1 MADLMNT
8 AARSLWYILPSYVAN
23 MTPVLLG
30 GGKPLDLNRRFVDGR
45 RILGEH
51 KTVRGF
57 LSGVITGTLVGCL
70 QGRPVSGF
78 LLALG
83 AMIGDAFGS
92 FLKRRMGLKRGEP
105 MPVLDQLGFL
115 AASLLLASLIYGAPG
130 WMRVEV
136 ILALA
141 LITALL
147 HVGTNAA
154 AYLLGLKDKPY

>member
-1 MADLMNT
+1 
-8 AARSLWYILPSYVAN
+8 
-23 MTPVLLG
+23 
-30 GGKPLDLNRRFVDGR
+30 
-45 RILGEH
+45 
-51 KTVRGF
+51 
-57 LSGVITGTLVGCL
+57 LS
-70 QGRPVSGF
+70 
-78 LLALG
+78 LG
-83 AMIGDAFGS
+83 AMLGDIVGA

>member
-92 FLKRRMGLKRGEP
+92 FLKRRMGIEAGGSAPL
-105 MPVLDQLGFL
+105 LDQEGFL
-115 AASLLLASLIYGAPG
+115 VFSILLAYAFEPLNWDAILLLLVVTPF
-130 WMRVEV
+130 
-136 ILALA
+136 
-141 LITALL
+141 L
-147 HVGTNAA
+147 HKGTNVI
-154 AYLLGLKDKPY
+154 AYRLGLKGVSH